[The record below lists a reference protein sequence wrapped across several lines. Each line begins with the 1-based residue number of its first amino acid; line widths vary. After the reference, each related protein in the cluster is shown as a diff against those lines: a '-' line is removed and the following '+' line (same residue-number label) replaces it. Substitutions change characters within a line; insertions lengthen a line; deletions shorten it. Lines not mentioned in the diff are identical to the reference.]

1 MYFVHE
7 NEIKYGDD
15 MQLVWNST
23 LTEQSMMIDLYFL
36 LENKTVQWVVKRKT
50 K

>member
-1 MYFVHE
+1 MK
-7 NEIKYGDD
+7 IKYGDD

-23 LTEQSMMIDLYFL
+23 LTEQSMMIDLYFF
-36 LENKTVQWVVKRKT
+36 LENKTVQWVVKRKM